1 MSVVYV
7 SALETGKTCLGLLAG
22 TLAIDHVV
30 TIDAVLAEQARV
42 SGYADFR
49 DMGVPTHHVRRYS
62 MTAPED
68 RALIEALA
76 PDLIIV
82 NGWNRLLPRAILDV
96 PRRGAVGLHG
106 SAHALPAG
114 RGRSPVT
121 WALVDGAT
129 EFYLHL
135 FHLDE
140 GADSGD
146 VIAMARFDI
155 TRAETCATLLAK
167 VGIVSARLL
176 AEHVPAILAGTASRT
191 PQTGEPTYLRRRT
204 PEEGRIDW
212 ALPVEAIENLVRG
225 VTRPYAGA
233 FGDVEY
239 RGRRVRMRIWDAVAF
254 SRAIAFDGPVGAIV
268 HEIDGRPLVKCGDG
282 LLLVREFSI

>member
-7 SALETGKTCLGLLAG
+7 SALETGKTCLALLRG
-22 TLAIDHVV
+22 KLAIDHVV
-30 TIDAVLAEQARV
+30 TIDVALAERARV

-49 DMGVPTHHVRRYS
+49 DMGVPTHHVTRYS
-62 MTAPED
+62 MTGAED
-68 RALIEALA
+68 RALLESLS
-76 PDLIIV
+76 PDLLIV
-82 NGWNRLLPRAILDV
+82 NGWNRLLPRSILDV
-96 PRRGAVGLHG
+96 ARCGAVGLHG
-106 SAHALPAG
+106 SAHHLPAG

-129 EFYLHL
+129 EFFLHL
-135 FHLDE
+135 FHLDD

-146 VIAMARFDI
+146 IIATARFDL

-176 AEHVPAILAGTASRT
+176 ADHVPRILAGTASRT
-191 PQTGEPTYLRRRT
+191 PQAGEPTYLRRRT

-212 ALPVEAIENLVRG
+212 ALPVETIENLVRG
-225 VTRPYAGA
+225 VTRPYPGA

-239 RGRRVRMRIWDAVAF
+239 GGRRVRMRIWDAVAF
-254 SRAIAFDGPVGAIV
+254 SRAIAFEGPVGTVV

-282 LLLVREFSI
+282 TLLVREFTV